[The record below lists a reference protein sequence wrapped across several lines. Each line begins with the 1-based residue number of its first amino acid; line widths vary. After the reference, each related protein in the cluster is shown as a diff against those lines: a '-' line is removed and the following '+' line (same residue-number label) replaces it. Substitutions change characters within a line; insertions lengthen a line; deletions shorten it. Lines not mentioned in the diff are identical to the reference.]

1 MKTIRVTGTAERKLR
16 PDVTVVTMTLQGAE
30 PEYSAAM
37 NRASREAD
45 ELRDVLE
52 RLSFDREDLKTLSF
66 HVNTEYEGYE
76 ESGVWK
82 QRFAGYRFEHMLKV
96 SFDSDHERLG
106 AVLTALANSAV
117 SPMLQISYTLKD
129 PEAAKKMLLT
139 AAVSDA
145 KEKAQMLAEASGVR
159 LLALQSMEHTTGE
172 PGFDSLP
179 MHRLDAPMAVKAS
192 IEMNL
197 EPDDITITDRV
208 TCVWEMEQA

>member
-1 MKTIRVTGTAERKLR
+1 MKTIRVTGTARLHLR

-30 PEYSAAM
+30 PEYSAAI

-45 ELRDVLE
+45 ALRDVME
-52 RLSFDREDLKTLSF
+52 RLSFNREDLKTLSF

-82 QRFAGYRFEHMLKV
+82 QRFAGYRFEHVLKA

-117 SPMLQISYTLKD
+117 RPMLQISYTLKD
-129 PEAAKKMLLT
+129 PDTAKTALLT
-139 AAVSDA
+139 AAVADA
-145 KEKAQMLAEASGVR
+145 KEKAQILAEASGAR
-159 LLALQSMEHTTGE
+159 LLALQSVEHTTGE
-172 PGFDSLP
+172 PGFDGIP
-179 MHRLDAPMAVKAS
+179 MHRLDAPMAAKAS
-192 IEMNL
+192 IAMNI
-197 EPDDITITDRV
+197 EPDVIAITDRV